1 MKPNPKKSLSRRQA
15 IKGAAGVGVAALA
28 ASVYGRIAPPARRPN
43 IVFLLADD
51 LRFDGVGYVNKD
63 VITPHLDQLAGEGV
77 RFHNMFV
84 TTAICCTS
92 RASIFTGAYARRH
105 GVWDFTTNLPSQL
118 LRNSYPALLKAAGYR
133 TGFFG
138 KYGVG
143 DYKVGDAMGDGIG
156 PMPHV
161 PVENAA
167 CFDEIEDFDRYYA
180 PGDTERAHHNNDAI
194 AERAEKFIHGS
205 STAQPFCLS
214 LSFKAPHVSEPID
227 LLMGPYT
234 AEPDMLELYS
244 KKIFTEGP
252 VVIDTVGIDKAGGWD
267 IYTQPPAA
275 RHAAA
280 FNSLPPYLRHSENR
294 RRWIERFSNPWL
306 WQDSMRKYYALIS
319 GVDRAIG
326 RIISALKETGCW
338 DNTVV
343 IFTGDNGV
351 FLGDYG
357 LADKQY
363 GYEASIRVP
372 LVIRPLQK
380 PVLQDVSAT
389 TLNIDLASTIL
400 AFAGIPAPATM
411 AGRDLSPL
419 WTNARSRQPWRSDFL
434 YEHYLAGLHNPSAS
448 WERLIPSSEG
458 VRNERYT
465 YLRYPRQAGDN
476 EQLFDRIADADE
488 LNNIIHSVPP
498 EIVESLRRRT
508 DALIADNG

>member
-1 MKPNPKKSLSRRQA
+1 MTPLTTRRRVLT
-15 IKGAAGVGVAALA
+15 GAAAIGAATLL
-28 ASVYGRIAPPARRPN
+28 GRVNPSGARNRERPN
-43 IVFLLADD
+43 ILFLLADD

-63 VITPHLDQLAGEGV
+63 VSTPHLDQLAREGV

-92 RASIFTGAYARRH
+92 RASIFTGSYARRH
-105 GVWDFTTNLPSQL
+105 GVWDFTTNLSSRL
-118 LRNSYPALLKAAGYR
+118 LRNSYPALLRAAGYR

-138 KYGVG
+138 KYGIA
-143 DYKVGDAMGDGIG
+143 DYKAGDDKGDGIG

-161 PVENAA
+161 PPENAA

-180 PGDTERAHHNNDAI
+180 PGDTARAHHNNDMI
-194 AERAEKFIHGS
+194 AERAEKFIHSS

-214 LSFKAPHVSEPID
+214 LSFKAPHVSEPMD

-244 KKIFTEGP
+244 KKIIAEGP
-252 VVIDTVGIDKAGGWD
+252 VVIDEVGIDATGGWD
-267 IYTQPPAA
+267 IFTQPSTAE
-275 RHAAA
+275 HAAA
-280 FNSLPPYLRHSENR
+280 FNGLPEYLRHSENR
-294 RRWIERFSNPWL
+294 RRWVERFSNPWL

-326 RIISALKETGCW
+326 RIMSALKEKNFS

-372 LVIRPLQK
+372 LMIRPLERPTIK
-380 PVLQDVSAT
+380 DVSAA
-389 TLNIDLASTIL
+389 TLNVDLAPTIL
-400 AFAGIPAPATM
+400 AFAGLPIAETM
-411 AGRDLSPL
+411 TGRDVSPL
-419 WTNARSRQPWRSDFL
+419 WTGTRMRRPWRTDFL
-434 YEHYLAGLHNPSAS
+434 YEHYLAGLRNPSAFL
-448 WERLIPSSEG
+448 ERFIPSSEG

-465 YLRYPRQAGDN
+465 YLRYPRQAGEN
-476 EQLFDRIADADE
+476 EQLFDRVTDGNELKNIVYTAPHDLVDQLRMRTDE
-488 LNNIIHSVPP
+488 LIGINV
-498 EIVESLRRRT
+498 
-508 DALIADNG
+508 